1 MGNDLII
8 AQPIVR
14 NPPMPSDEISA
25 ILQALERFSGKYE
38 QEAVDAA
45 IAHREEIT
53 PHLIVSLEKVAA
65 DPSVYLED
73 EGYYLYI
80 YAVMLLGHFQ
90 ETRAHQAIVE
100 VFGLPGDIPDKLF
113 GDITTGNL
121 PIILFN
127 TCGGQF
133 DLIKSL
139 ILNLRAE
146 GYVRGSAAQALA
158 YGVAAGQLPREE
170 VLTFF
175 STLFTGDEAE
185 LSSPFWS
192 LIADC
197 ILDLQP
203 LELMP
208 LIKEADERGL
218 LDYGLLFSEGDFDR
232 ALGKSIDQSLESVR
246 REMQRDSLDDLE
258 KVMARWAGF
267 GDEKWGPFIIP
278 TDATKTKSK
287 KVRMKKKKKMAK
299 TSRRKNRR

>member
-1 MGNDLII
+1 
-8 AQPIVR
+8 
-14 NPPMPSDEISA
+14 MPSDEISA
-25 ILQALERFSGKYE
+25 ILQAFERYDGIY
-38 QEAVDAA
+38 QREAVDAA

-53 PHLIVSLEKVAA
+53 PHLIDSLEKVAA

-73 EGYYLYI
+73 MAYYLYI
-80 YAVMLLGHFQ
+80 YALMLLGYFQ

-133 DLIKSL
+133 ELIKSL
-139 ILNLRAE
+139 ILNRRAD
-146 GYVRGSAAQALA
+146 GYVRGSAAQALV
-158 YGVAAGQLPREE
+158 YGVAADQLPREE

-192 LIADC
+192 LLADC

-203 LELMP
+203 FELMP

-218 LDYGLLFSEGDFDR
+218 LDGGLLLSEEDFDR
-232 ALGKSIDQSLESVR
+232 ALGKSVDQSLGSIR
-246 REMQRDSLDDLE
+246 REMQRDSLEDLHQI
-258 KVMARWAGF
+258 MARWAGF
-267 GDEKWGPFIIP
+267 SDKGWEPFIIP
-278 TDATKTKSK
+278 TDTTATKTKK
-287 KVRMKKKKKMAK
+287 PQKKKKKKMAK
-299 TSRRKNRR
+299 ASRRKNRR

>member
-1 MGNDLII
+1 
-8 AQPIVR
+8 
-14 NPPMPSDEISA
+14 MPSDEISA
-25 ILQALERFSGKYE
+25 ILQALERFSGDMNRRPLTRPSPTERKSPRTSST
-38 QEAVDAA
+38 AWRKWPPIRLSTLRMRA
-45 IAHREEIT
+45 ITCIFTRSCSWAIFRKLGRIR
-53 PHLIVSLEKVAA
+53 LLWRSLASPA
-65 DPSVYLED
+65 TSPINFSATSPLE
-73 EGYYLYI
+73 Y
-80 YAVMLLGHFQ
+80 
-90 ETRAHQAIVE
+90 
-100 VFGLPGDIPDKLF
+100 
-113 GDITTGNL
+113 L

-139 ILNLRAE
+139 ILNRRAE

-208 LIKEADERGL
+208 ANQRG
-218 LDYGLLFSEGDFDR
+218 G
-232 ALGKSIDQSLESVR
+232 
-246 REMQRDSLDDLE
+246 
-258 KVMARWAGF
+258 
-267 GDEKWGPFIIP
+267 
-278 TDATKTKSK
+278 
-287 KVRMKKKKKMAK
+287 
-299 TSRRKNRR
+299 

>member
-1 MGNDLII
+1 
-8 AQPIVR
+8 
-14 NPPMPSDEISA
+14 MPSDEISA
-25 ILQALERFSGKYE
+25 ILQALERFSGEYE
-38 QEAVDAA
+38 QEAIGAA
-45 IAHREEIT
+45 IAHQVEIT
-53 PHLIVSLEKVAA
+53 PHLIDSLEKVAA

-113 GDITTGNL
+113 GDITTGYL

-139 ILNLRAE
+139 ILNRRAE

-185 LSSPFWS
+185 LSSPFWT

-208 LIKEADERGL
+208 LIKEAEKRGL
-218 LDYGLLFSEGDFDR
+218 LDNGLLFSEGDFDR
-232 ALGKSIDQSLESVR
+232 ALGKSVDQSLESIR
-246 REMQRDSLDDLE
+246 REMQRDSLDDLDRI
-258 KVMARWAGF
+258 MAGWAGSS
-267 GDEKWGPFIIP
+267 GEKWGPLLIP
-278 TDATKTKSK
+278 TDAAKTKSK
-287 KVRMKKKKKMAK
+287 RVRKKKKKKMAK
-299 TSRRKNRR
+299 SSRRKNRR